1 MEIRQMLYFKALAEE
16 LNLFKASEKCYITQ
30 QALSKSMRILEA
42 EMQTEIF
49 YRDHGKLKLT
59 TFGMSMLQ
67 EVSELLSHYEQMME
81 TLENHARQ
89 EKGVIKIA
97 FSVAV
102 IQGKLE
108 DYLNSYDSNIRL
120 DLIELP
126 DVFCEQ
132 YVLDE
137 KCDLGFAIGVPNHE
151 HFFDYTLF
159 KHNKLC
165 AMMKKDHPYADR
177 KTLTLNEVSK
187 YPLIMKN
194 QTYKSYEFL
203 TSLAKKEKLNL
214 KIQTKSLNTM
224 FQDLLKQSK
233 DSIAIGTTYLIK
245 ENMDYVCVP
254 FEEEELNWDIY
265 IITKKGH
272 YLSDKA
278 KKLIDSLLKI
288 AEEL

>member
-102 IQGKLE
+102 IQGKLR
-108 DYLNSYDSNIRL
+108 RL
-120 DLIELP
+120 S
-126 DVFCEQ
+126 Q
-132 YVLDE
+132 
-137 KCDLGFAIGVPNHE
+137 
-151 HFFDYTLF
+151 
-159 KHNKLC
+159 
-165 AMMKKDHPYADR
+165 
-177 KTLTLNEVSK
+177 
-187 YPLIMKN
+187 
-194 QTYKSYEFL
+194 
-203 TSLAKKEKLNL
+203 
-214 KIQTKSLNTM
+214 
-224 FQDLLKQSK
+224 
-233 DSIAIGTTYLIK
+233 
-245 ENMDYVCVP
+245 
-254 FEEEELNWDIY
+254 
-265 IITKKGH
+265 
-272 YLSDKA
+272 
-278 KKLIDSLLKI
+278 
-288 AEEL
+288 